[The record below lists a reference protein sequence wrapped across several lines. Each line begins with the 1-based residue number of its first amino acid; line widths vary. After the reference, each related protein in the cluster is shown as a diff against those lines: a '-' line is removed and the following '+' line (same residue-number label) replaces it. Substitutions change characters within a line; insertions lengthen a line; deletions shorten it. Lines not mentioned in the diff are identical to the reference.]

1 MTTTEPAVDESNDD
15 KQMKRFAK
23 NLVHNDKLRRDK
35 AVTVVTKFLQNQKVR
50 NTSLAKKQAFLRDKG
65 LTEVEIDAACREG
78 GAYKDDQ
85 AITLAENSNSAVA
98 APGYQSTRTSSLLLK
113 AMDVANMIALISI
126 GSYSLYSLW
135 KNYIAPRIFGT
146 RSRLEQKYERLLEAI
161 TQLNKN
167 VVELRELFKDIQI
180 QSFSGPS
187 RSSDMQDVKK
197 EIVAIKTMLLGRSQF
212 PSPST
217 GIPSWQM
224 VGQEGT
230 IESSSDEREHGHDGS
245 AKGGSSRLPRNLSEI
260 DVEAEPVDVL
270 GAPNPSRRHPSMDSN
285 NGFQSESSSCEIVQ
299 LSKTDSSDADH
310 SD

>member
-1 MTTTEPAVDESNDD
+1 MASVVAIPSGNNSPPVRDHLVTTAV
-15 KQMKRFAK
+15 
-23 NLVHNDKLRRDK
+23 
-35 AVTVVTKFLQNQKVR
+35 KFLQNPKVR
-50 NTSLAKKQAFLRDKG
+50 STSLAKKQAFLRDKG

-85 AITLAENSNSAVA
+85 AIILADNSNSAVVV
-98 APGYQSTRTSSLLLK
+98 PGYQSTRTSSLLLK

-180 QSFSGPS
+180 QSFPGSS

-197 EIVAIKTMLLGRSQF
+197 EIVAIKTLLLGRSQF

-230 IESSSDEREHGHDGS
+230 IESSSDEREHGHGTG
-245 AKGGSSRLPRNLSEI
+245 KGDSRLPIRHLSEVDI
-260 DVEAEPVDVL
+260 EGEPVDIL
-270 GAPNPSRRHPSMDSN
+270 GGGPSRRHPSMDSN
-285 NGFQSESSSCEIVQ
+285 NGFQSESSCEIVP
-299 LSKTDSSDADH
+299 LCKTDSSDADH